1 MPLSNCKTE
10 LKLKWT
16 KYYVLA
22 AAGANNTDANLNNI
36 IFTIKNKKII
46 CSSCNFI
53 DKRQSKIIITS

>member
-1 MPLSNCKTE
+1 MPLSNCKIE